1 MKPIRVLL
9 VDDHPLFR
17 KGLASLLSRE
27 KGFAVVGEGQNGVEA
42 FQKAKELKPDLVV
55 MDLYM
60 PGCDGLE
67 ATRRIKEALP
77 SVKVVILTVSE
88 EDKNLF
94 EAIKCGAHGYL
105 LKKIEPRDLFEMLRG
120 VFRGEAPISRA
131 TAAKILN
138 EFAAQAHRAT
148 EEIPEEKLSPK
159 EREVIELLTKGRTN
173 KEIGNKLGITENTV
187 KNHLKNILDKLHL
200 ENRVQAAAFAL
211 QHKLAEEVQ
220 ARTHDRHKA

>member
-17 KGLASLLSRE
+17 KGLASLLARE
-27 KGFAVVGEGQNGVEA
+27 KGFEVVGEAQDGAEA
-42 FQKAKELKPDLVV
+42 LNKAKDCKPDLIL
-55 MDLYM
+55 MDIYM
-60 PGCDGLE
+60 PGGNGLE
-67 ATRRIKEALP
+67 ATRRIREALS

-94 EAIKCGAHGYL
+94 EAIKYGAHGYL

-138 EFAAQAHRAT
+138 EFAVQAQRAT

-159 EREVIELLTKGRTN
+159 EREVIELLTKGWTN
-173 KEIGNKLGITENTV
+173 KEIGNKLRITENTV
-187 KNHLKNILDKLHL
+187 KNHLKNILAKLHL
-200 ENRVQAAAFAL
+200 KNRVQAATFIL
-211 QHKLAEEVQ
+211 QKKLTEV
-220 ARTHDRHKA
+220 A

>member
-9 VDDHPLFR
+9 ADDHSLFR
-17 KGLASLLSRE
+17 KGLASLLSSD
-27 KGFAVVGEGQNGVEA
+27 KGFKVVGEAQDGTEA
-42 FQKAKELKPDLVV
+42 LNKAKDLKPDLIL
-55 MDLYM
+55 MDVYM
-60 PGCDGLE
+60 PGGNGLE
-67 ATRRIKEALP
+67 ATRRIKETLP

-148 EEIPEEKLSPK
+148 EEMPEERLSPK
-159 EREVIELLTKGRTN
+159 EREVIELLTKGSTN

-187 KNHLKNILDKLHL
+187 KNHLINILDKLHL

-211 QHKLAEEVQ
+211 ERKMNREEEL
-220 ARTHDRHKA
+220 TK

>member
-1 MKPIRVLL
+1 MEKIRVVLA
-9 VDDHPLFR
+9 DDHALFR
-17 KGLASLLSRE
+17 RGLSTLLAKER
-27 KGFAVVGEGQNGVEA
+27 GFEVVGEAQDGDEA
-42 FQKAKELKPDLVV
+42 FEKARELMPDVV
-55 MDLYM
+55 LMDIYM
-60 PGCDGLE
+60 PGCDGLT
-67 ATRRIKEALP
+67 ATRRIKKALP

-105 LKKIEPRDLFEMLRG
+105 LKKIEPKDLLEMLRG

-138 EFAAQAHRAT
+138 EFAKQLQRG
-148 EEIPEEKLSPK
+148 PEEVAQEMLSP
-159 EREVIELLTKGRTN
+159 REQEVLELITKGLTN
-173 KEIGNKLGITENTV
+173 KEIGNKLRITENTV

-211 QHKLAEEVQ
+211 QKRLNGE
-220 ARTHDRHKA
+220 RSLSR

>member
-9 VDDHPLFR
+9 ADDHSLFR
-17 KGLASLLSRE
+17 KGLASLLSSD
-27 KGFAVVGEGQNGVEA
+27 KGFKVVGEAQDGTEA
-42 FQKAKELKPDLVV
+42 LNKAKDLKPDLIL
-55 MDLYM
+55 MDVYM
-60 PGCDGLE
+60 PGGNGLE
-67 ATRRIKEALP
+67 ATRQIKEALP

-148 EEIPEEKLSPK
+148 EEMPEEKLTPK
-159 EREVIELLTKGRTN
+159 EREVIEFLTKGWTN

-211 QHKLAEEVQ
+211 QRKMNREEEL
-220 ARTHDRHKA
+220 TK

>member
-9 VDDHPLFR
+9 ADDHSLFR
-17 KGLASLLSRE
+17 KGLASLLSSN
-27 KGFAVVGEGQNGVEA
+27 KGFKVVGEAQDGTEA
-42 FQKAKELKPDLVV
+42 LNKAKDLKPDLIL
-55 MDLYM
+55 MDVYM
-60 PGCDGLE
+60 PGGNGLE
-67 ATRRIKEALP
+67 ATRQIKEALP

-138 EFAAQAHRAT
+138 EFAAQAHRAPQ
-148 EEIPEEKLSPK
+148 EMPEERLSPK
-159 EREVIELLTKGRTN
+159 EREVIELLTKGSTN

-211 QHKLAEEVQ
+211 QRKMNREEEL
-220 ARTHDRHKA
+220 TK

>member
-9 VDDHPLFR
+9 ADDHSLFR
-17 KGLASLLSRE
+17 KGLASLLSSD
-27 KGFAVVGEGQNGVEA
+27 KGFKVVGEAQDGTEA
-42 FQKAKELKPDLVV
+42 LNKAKDLKPDLIL
-55 MDLYM
+55 MDVYM
-60 PGCDGLE
+60 PGGNGLE
-67 ATRRIKEALP
+67 ATRQIKEALP

-148 EEIPEEKLSPK
+148 EEMPEEKLTPK
-159 EREVIELLTKGRTN
+159 EREVIEFLTKGWTN

-200 ENRVQAAAFAL
+200 ENRVQAATFAL
-211 QHKLAEEVQ
+211 EHKLAKNPP
-220 ARTHDRHKA
+220 APTDD

>member
-1 MKPIRVLL
+1 MRSIRVLL

-17 KGLASLLSRE
+17 KGLASLLARE
-27 KGFAVVGEGQNGVEA
+27 KGFEVVGEAQDGAEA
-42 FQKAKELKPDLVV
+42 LNKTKNLKPDLVL
-55 MDLYM
+55 MDIYM
-60 PGCDGLE
+60 PGGNGLE
-67 ATRRIKEALP
+67 ATRRIREALS

-105 LKKIEPRDLFEMLRG
+105 LKKVEPEELFRMLRG

-148 EEIPEEKLSPK
+148 EEMPEEKLTPK
-159 EREVIELLTKGRTN
+159 EREVIELLTKGWTN
-173 KEIGNKLGITENTV
+173 KEIGNKLRITENTV

-200 ENRVQAAAFAL
+200 ENRVQAATFAL
-211 QHKLAEEVQ
+211 QHKLTDIA
-220 ARTHDRHKA
+220 

>member
-9 VDDHPLFR
+9 ADDHPLFR
-17 KGLASLLSRE
+17 KGLASLLSSD
-27 KGFAVVGEGQNGVEA
+27 KGFKVVGEARDGAEA
-42 FQKAKELKPDLVV
+42 LNKAKDLKPDLIL
-55 MDLYM
+55 MDVYM
-60 PGCDGLE
+60 PGGNGLE
-67 ATRRIKEALP
+67 ATRQIKEALP

-94 EAIKCGAHGYL
+94 EAIKYGAHGYL

-138 EFAAQAHRAT
+138 EFAKQAHRAT
-148 EEIPEEKLSPK
+148 EEMPEERLSPK
-159 EREVIELLTKGRTN
+159 EREVIELLTKGWTN

-211 QHKLAEEVQ
+211 QKKLTDSA
-220 ARTHDRHKA
+220 

>member
-9 VDDHPLFR
+9 ADDHSLFR
-17 KGLASLLSRE
+17 KGLASLLSSN
-27 KGFAVVGEGQNGVEA
+27 KGFKVVGEAQDGTEA
-42 FQKAKELKPDLVV
+42 LNKAKDLKPDLIL
-55 MDLYM
+55 MDVYM
-60 PGCDGLE
+60 PGGNGLE

-148 EEIPEEKLSPK
+148 EEMPEERLSPK
-159 EREVIELLTKGRTN
+159 EREVIEFLTKGWTN

-187 KNHLKNILDKLHL
+187 KNHLKNIL
-200 ENRVQAAAFAL
+200 ERQGS
-211 QHKLAEEVQ
+211 
-220 ARTHDRHKA
+220 RTFKRLLR

>member
-9 VDDHPLFR
+9 ADDHSLFR
-17 KGLASLLSRE
+17 KGLASLLSSD
-27 KGFAVVGEGQNGVEA
+27 KGFKVVGEAQDGTDALN
-42 FQKAKELKPDLVV
+42 KAKDLKPDLVL
-55 MDLYM
+55 MDVYM
-60 PGCDGLE
+60 PGGNGLE

-77 SVKVVILTVSE
+77 SVKVVILTVSD

-138 EFAAQAHRAT
+138 EFAAQARRAT

-200 ENRVQAAAFAL
+200 ENRVQAATFAL
-211 QHKLAEEVQ
+211 QHKLTDIA
-220 ARTHDRHKA
+220 

>member
-9 VDDHPLFR
+9 ADDHSLFR
-17 KGLASLLSRE
+17 KGLASLLSSN
-27 KGFAVVGEGQNGVEA
+27 KGFKVVGEAQDGTEA
-42 FQKAKELKPDLVV
+42 LNKAKDLKPDLIL
-55 MDLYM
+55 MDVYM
-60 PGCDGLE
+60 PGGNGLE

-148 EEIPEEKLSPK
+148 EEMPEERLSPK
-159 EREVIELLTKGRTN
+159 EREVIEFLTKGWTN

-211 QHKLAEEVQ
+211 QRKMNREEEL
-220 ARTHDRHKA
+220 TK

>member
-1 MKPIRVLL
+1 VLL
-9 VDDHPLFR
+9 ADDHSLFR
-17 KGLASLLSRE
+17 KGLASLLSSN
-27 KGFAVVGEGQNGVEA
+27 KGFKVVGEAQDGTEA
-42 FQKAKELKPDLVV
+42 LNKAKDLKPDLIL
-55 MDLYM
+55 MDVYM
-60 PGCDGLE
+60 PGGNGLE
-67 ATRRIKEALP
+67 ATRRIKETLP

-148 EEIPEEKLSPK
+148 EEMPEERLSPK
-159 EREVIELLTKGRTN
+159 EREVIEFLTKGWTN

-211 QHKLAEEVQ
+211 QRKMNREEEL
-220 ARTHDRHKA
+220 TK

>member
-9 VDDHPLFR
+9 ADDHSLFR
-17 KGLASLLSRE
+17 KGLASLLSSN
-27 KGFAVVGEGQNGVEA
+27 KGFKVVGEAQDGTEA
-42 FQKAKELKPDLVV
+42 LNKAKDLKPDLIL
-55 MDLYM
+55 MDVYM
-60 PGCDGLE
+60 PGGNGLE
-67 ATRRIKEALP
+67 ATRQIKEALP

-94 EAIKCGAHGYL
+94 EAIKYGAHGYL

-148 EEIPEEKLSPK
+148 EEMPEEKLTPK
-159 EREVIELLTKGRTN
+159 EREVIEFLTKGWTN

-211 QHKLAEEVQ
+211 ERKMNREEEL
-220 ARTHDRHKA
+220 TK

>member
-1 MKPIRVLL
+1 MRSIRVLL

-17 KGLASLLSRE
+17 KGLASLLARE
-27 KGFAVVGEGQNGVEA
+27 KGFEVVGEAQDGAEA
-42 FQKAKELKPDLVV
+42 LNKTKNLKPDLVL
-55 MDLYM
+55 MDIYM
-60 PGCDGLE
+60 PGGNGLE
-67 ATRRIKEALP
+67 ATRRIREALS

-105 LKKIEPRDLFEMLRG
+105 LKKVEPEELFRMLRG

-148 EEIPEEKLSPK
+148 EEMPEEKLTPK
-159 EREVIELLTKGRTN
+159 EREVIELLTKGWTN
-173 KEIGNKLGITENTV
+173 KEIGNKLRITENTV

-200 ENRVQAAAFAL
+200 ENRVQAATFAL
-211 QHKLAEEVQ
+211 QHKLTDSA
-220 ARTHDRHKA
+220 